1 MRELERRAGIGD
13 IEVRSTENDEQP
25 EIRGYAAVF
34 KRSSDPLM
42 GGAFTEVIADG
53 AFDDVLNDDVRALF
67 NHDQNFVLGRRAAGT
82 LTLTVDER
90 GLEYVIKPP
99 ATRTVQDMVLTP
111 IQRGDVTQSSFG
123 FFVAEDDWE
132 ERSNGAIVRTIV
144 KVGQL
149 LDVSPVTYPAYRDTE
164 AVLRSLYEN
173 RNNQSGSEQRFKSG
187 DDILEALARAHE
199 ASDDPQEIRAIC
211 DAAMSE
217 IIATRETVNRKAEA
231 LRLFRMTQS
240 SAA

>member
-1 MRELERRAGIGD
+1 
-13 IEVRSTENDEQP
+13 
-25 EIRGYAAVF
+25 
-34 KRSSDPLM
+34 
-42 GGAFTEVIADG
+42 
-53 AFDDVLNDDVRALF
+53 
-67 NHDQNFVLGRRAAGT
+67 LGRRAAGT

-173 RNNQSGSEQRFKSG
+173 RNNQSGSEQGFKSG